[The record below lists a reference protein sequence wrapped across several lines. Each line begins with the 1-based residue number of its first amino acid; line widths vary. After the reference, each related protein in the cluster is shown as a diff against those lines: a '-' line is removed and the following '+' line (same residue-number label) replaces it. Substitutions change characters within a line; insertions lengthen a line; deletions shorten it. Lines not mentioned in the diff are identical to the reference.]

1 MDGLSGP
8 CGKLCLGRRCPGTL
22 KTWGLQKWISV
33 IGTFATTGSII
44 ITFSSSIPI
53 IMRWKYLSGRDLFW
67 IFSMM
72 PLLLAYWIY
81 PYFKIRNMVREFKL
95 QRMHFIKANI
105 SIAYDKWQALS
116 AEGPDTVDAE
126 RLQEIERQMDRLNH
140 YHGLFKVIDQSPEFF
155 VDFYSIL
162 ELVKV
167 MGFPSLFALI
177 VYFMRLF

>member
-1 MDGLSGP
+1 
-8 CGKLCLGRRCPGTL
+8 
-22 KTWGLQKWISV
+22 
-33 IGTFATTGSII
+33 
-44 ITFSSSIPI
+44 
-53 IMRWKYLSGRDLFW
+53 
-67 IFSMM
+67 M